1 MDIYPSLTYR
11 DVEAALDQL
20 EAAFGFERVVY
31 ERGEDGRI
39 ELAAVTHGEGL
50 VPIQLDNPAALH
62 GTHIGHGWIYVVV
75 EDPDA
80 HCARARAAGVR
91 ILNEPHDAGDDLRGY
106 SAADLDGN
114 VWTFGTTQISR
125 T

>member
-20 EAAFGFERVVY
+20 EAAFGFARVVY

-39 ELAAVTHGEGL
+39 ELAAVTHGQGL
-50 VPIQLDNPAALH
+50 VPIQPDNPEALH

-75 EDPDA
+75 DDPDA
-80 HCARARAAGVR
+80 HCTRARAAGVT
-91 ILNEPHDAGDDLRGY
+91 ILTEPHDAGDLRGY
-106 SAADLDGN
+106 SAQDLDGN
-114 VWTFGTTQISR
+114 VWTFGTTQISA

>member
-1 MDIYPSLTYR
+1 M
-11 DVEAALDQL
+11 
-20 EAAFGFERVVY
+20 Y